1 MKQAVSP
8 HDVQDFA
15 SRLLKVNHAGE
26 NGAVNIYSAQIF
38 MARLTA
44 PAIVA
49 QLIEFRCH
57 EVSHRAIFWQ
67 ELQRRNQPRCRSY
80 HLCGIGGFVLGL
92 LTGALGCRAIAA
104 TTTGVER
111 VVLRH
116 LEDQHRMLGGRDAAA
131 EQAIESILADER
143 RHHDVSNSQVDCE
156 RSWAAVL
163 RPIVSACTEAVIWI
177 GIRA

>member
-1 MKQAVSP
+1 MAPMEQALSS

-38 MARLTA
+38 MARFTA
-44 PAIVA
+44 PAIVT
-49 QLIEFRCH
+49 QLIEFRYD
-57 EVSHRAIFWQ
+57 EVSHRALFWQ
-67 ELQRRNQPRCRSY
+67 ELQRRNLPRCRSY

-92 LTGALGCRAIAA
+92 LTGALGRRAIAA

-116 LEDQHRMLGGRDAAA
+116 LR
-131 EQAIESILADER
+131 I
-143 RHHDVSNSQVDCE
+143 NS
-156 RSWAAVL
+156 
-163 RPIVSACTEAVIWI
+163 
-177 GIRA
+177 GY